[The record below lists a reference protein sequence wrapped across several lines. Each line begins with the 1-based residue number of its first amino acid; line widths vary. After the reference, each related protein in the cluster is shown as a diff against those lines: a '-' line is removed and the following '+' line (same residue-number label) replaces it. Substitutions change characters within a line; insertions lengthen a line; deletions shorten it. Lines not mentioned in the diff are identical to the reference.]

1 MSFADIALEKVLE
14 QMGKEG
20 KSTYFSSEECESG
33 SYKLIKE
40 KYEYTQKTTDN
51 IDEYIIGNT
60 VPEIIQN
67 LKNYYSK
74 KQLNQKKEDEIRNK
88 KDSAVYYL
96 LEKLEAAGINVVTD
110 TEEFERVLKSKSPIQ
125 KMVVKEDSYQQ
136 ENKKASEESFD
147 KEIAK
152 LDKALQDY
160 LSTPEKKLCDFVVE
174 RVNKMYEKAPEMYK
188 SVFMDKRVY
197 SNIVSN
203 KVKNPK
209 FESCVQL
216 AFGLKLDIDETTEL
230 FRLAGS
236 ALSDSMYHRIVKFY
250 IENKEYSITSLNES
264 LDKIGIKPIGCE

>member
-1 MSFADIALEKVLE
+1 MSFADIAFEKVLE
-14 QMGKEG
+14 QMGNEG
-20 KSTYFSSEECESG
+20 KSTYFSSEQSESG

-40 KYEYTQKTTDN
+40 KYEYTQKNTDN
-51 IDEYIIGNT
+51 IDEHIIGNT

-67 LKNYYSK
+67 LKDYYYK
-74 KQLNQKKEDEIRNK
+74 KKIEQKKEDEIRNK
-88 KDSAVYYL
+88 KNAMLYQL
-96 LEKLEAAGINVVTD
+96 LGKIEGSGIEVVTD
-110 TEEFERVLKSKSPIQ
+110 REEFYRVLESKVPVQ
-125 KMVVKEDSYQQ
+125 KMVKESSYQQ
-136 ENKKASEESFD
+136 ENKKASEVFFD
-147 KEIAK
+147 KEIDK

-174 RVNKMYEKAPEMYK
+174 RVNKLYEKAPDMYK

-250 IENKEYSITSLNES
+250 IENKKYSIMSLNES

>member
-1 MSFADIALEKVLE
+1 MSFADIAFEKVLE

-40 KYEYTQKTTDN
+40 KYEYTQKNTDN
-51 IDEYIIGNT
+51 IDEHIIGNT

-67 LKNYYSK
+67 LKDYYYK
-74 KQLNQKKEDEIRNK
+74 KKIEQKKEDEIRK
-88 KDSAVYYL
+88 KKNAMLYQL
-96 LEKLEAAGINVVTD
+96 LGKIEGSGIEVVAD
-110 TEEFERVLKSKSPIQ
+110 REEFYRVLISKAPLQ
-125 KMVVKEDSYQQ
+125 KMVNESSYQQ
-136 ENKKASEESFD
+136 EDKKVTEESID

-174 RVNKMYEKAPEMYK
+174 RVNKMYEKPSDMYK
-188 SVFMDKRVY
+188 SVYMDKRVY

-216 AFGLKLDIDETTEL
+216 AFGLELNIDETTEL

-250 IENKEYSITSLNES
+250 IENKEYKISALNES